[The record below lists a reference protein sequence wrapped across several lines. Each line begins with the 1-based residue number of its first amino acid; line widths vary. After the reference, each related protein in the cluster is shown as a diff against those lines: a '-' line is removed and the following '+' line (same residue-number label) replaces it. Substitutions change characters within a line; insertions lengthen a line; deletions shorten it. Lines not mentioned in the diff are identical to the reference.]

1 MDPTEA
7 VVFEHDDPA
16 AETTAAPYDELD
28 YQRAVQAYIW
38 AVPLVDFV
46 AWTRAI
52 ERAGVSLS
60 EPSLPVFD
68 QPVAAKQVL
77 LTANAEVVY
86 GMTMVD
92 LSQTGPLVVDAPAGV
107 LGAVVDAWQRAI
119 GDVGL
124 TGAARYLP
132 AGPGGRP
139 AADAHR
145 P

>member
-7 VVFEHDDPA
+7 IVFEHDYPT

-38 AVPLVDFV
+38 AVPLVNLV

-60 EPSLPVFD
+60 EPSLLVFD

-92 LSQTGPLVVDAPAGV
+92 LSQTGPLVVDA
-107 LGAVVDAWQRAI
+107 WQRAI

-124 TGAARYLP
+124 TGAARYLVL
-132 AGPGGRP
+132 GPGHPDKAPDG
-139 AADAHR
+139 
-145 P
+145 

>member
-46 AWTRAI
+46 AWT
-52 ERAGVSLS
+52 LS

-145 P
+145 S